1 MMLTEGITRL
11 TSDANELTKLNINQ
25 NLLYCQSLLFYFY
38 LILLSLLKLL
48 QSKVSVF
55 LIFSNKERGQEPAS
69 RLIPMDVDDNDN
81 IFTYL

>member
-1 MMLTEGITRL
+1 MLTEGRARL

-55 LIFSNKERGQEPAS
+55 LIFSNKEQEGTRTCFQIDSYGRG
-69 RLIPMDVDDNDN
+69 
-81 IFTYL
+81 

>member
-1 MMLTEGITRL
+1 MLTEGRARL

-55 LIFSNKERGQEPAS
+55 LIFSNKERGQN
-69 RLIPMDVDDNDN
+69 LLLD
-81 IFTYL
+81 

>member
-55 LIFSNKERGQEPAS
+55 LIFSNKERGQN
-69 RLIPMDVDDNDN
+69 LLLD
-81 IFTYL
+81 